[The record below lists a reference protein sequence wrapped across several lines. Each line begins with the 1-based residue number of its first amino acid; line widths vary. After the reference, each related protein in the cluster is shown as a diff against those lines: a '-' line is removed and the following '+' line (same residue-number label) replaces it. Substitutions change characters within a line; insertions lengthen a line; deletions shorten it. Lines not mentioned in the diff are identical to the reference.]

1 MSEKTEQ
8 QLKKKNK
15 EQSLKYRKKIND
27 LTTEVNSLTE
37 QLERWGLDNKNLRD
51 DNLDLIETIKTIN
64 PVIRGIMFQK
74 CADCETE
81 WDMDLIQKMMKNLII
96 DCPGCDLYIQVK

>member
-15 EQSLKYRKKIND
+15 DQSLKYRNKIND
-27 LTTEVNSLTE
+27 LMTEINSLTE
-37 QLERWGLDNKNLRD
+37 QLERWADDNKILKRH
-51 DNLDLIETIKTIN
+51 NLDLMETVKTIN

-74 CADCETE
+74 CPDCETE

-96 DCPGCDLYIQVK
+96 DCPDCDLYIQVT